1 MKGKSVM
8 FRAIA
13 GLLVALALS
22 STAHSNI
29 SALPYQAGAG
39 TKTESTAPP
48 ESTKKIVEEIQ
59 ADYEK
64 VLERLNKA
72 DPGAQTRKNQ
82 KRILDN
88 IDKLLQQQDPN
99 QGGANIKPG
108 AGNPPMP
115 MSPSPQESKPMPHNP
130 PRHVE
135 GKEQQPT
142 PLTTP
147 KANNVAAKPKAEV
160 GGSQR
165 GKEANTFEE
174 MKEEAKSNDEWR
186 LPRRLR
192 QEMDT
197 FARER
202 FIRNYEETL
211 RAYYRNIADGSRRK
225 DVE

>member
-1 MKGKSVM
+1 MS
-8 FRAIA
+8 RAIA
-13 GLLVALALS
+13 ASLIAFALL
-22 STAHSNI
+22 STAHANI
-29 SALPYQAGAG
+29 PGLPYQAGAG
-39 TKTESTAPP
+39 KKAVPSSTA
-48 ESTKKIVEEIQ
+48 ESQKKIVEEIQ

-72 DPGAQTRKNQ
+72 DAGAQTRKNQ

-99 QGGANIKPG
+99 QGGANSKPS
-108 AGNPPMP
+108 AGNPPKP
-115 MSPSPQESKPMPHNP
+115 TSPGPQEPKPMPYNP

-147 KANNVAAKPKAEV
+147 KANNVAAKPNTEV

-165 GKEANTFEE
+165 GEKANTFEA
-174 MKEEAKSNDEWR
+174 MKGEAKGNEEWR
-186 LPRRLR
+186 LPLRLR

-197 FARER
+197 FARAR

>member
-1 MKGKSVM
+1 MS
-8 FRAIA
+8 RAIA
-13 GLLVALALS
+13 ALLVAFALL
-22 STAHSNI
+22 STAHANI
-29 SALPYQAGAG
+29 PTLAYQAGAG
-39 TKTESTAPP
+39 EKPEPSAPVESR
-48 ESTKKIVEEIQ
+48 KKIVEEIQ

-64 VLERLNKA
+64 VLERLNEA
-72 DPGAQTRKNQ
+72 DPGAETRKNQ

-88 IDKLLQQQDPN
+88 IDKLLQQQHPN
-99 QGGANIKPG
+99 QGGDNTKPG
-108 AGNPPMP
+108 AGNPPKP
-115 MSPSPQESKPMPHNP
+115 MSPGRQGPKPMPHNP
-130 PRHVE
+130 PRPVE
-135 GKEQQPT
+135 GKQQQPT
-142 PLTTP
+142 PLATP
-147 KANNVAAKPKAEV
+147 TGNNVAAEV

-165 GKEANTFEE
+165 GEKANTFAQ
-174 MKEEAKSNDEWR
+174 MKEAKGSDEWT

>member
-1 MKGKSVM
+1 MS
-8 FRAIA
+8 RAIA
-13 GLLVALALS
+13 GLLIALALS
-22 STAHSNI
+22 YTTHANTT
-29 SALPYQAGAG
+29 ALPYQAGAG
-39 TKTESTAPP
+39 KKTEPSAPA

-99 QGGANIKPG
+99 QSGPNSEPS
-108 AGNPPMP
+108 AGNPPKP
-115 MSPSPQESKPMPHNP
+115 MNRGPQEPKPMPHDP
-130 PRHVE
+130 PRHAE
-135 GKEQQPT
+135 GKEQHAT
-142 PLTTP
+142 PPATP
-147 KANNVAAKPKAEV
+147 KGNNVATKPKAEV
-160 GGSQR
+160 GSSQR
-165 GKEANTFEE
+165 GEKANTYEEMNKEA
-174 MKEEAKSNDEWR
+174 KGNDEWT

-192 QEMDT
+192 QEMDA

>member
-1 MKGKSVM
+1 MS
-8 FRAIA
+8 RAIA
-13 GLLVALALS
+13 GLLIALALS
-22 STAHSNI
+22 YTAHANI
-29 SALPYQAGAG
+29 TALPYHAGAG
-39 TKTESTAPP
+39 KKTEPSAPQ

-64 VLERLNKA
+64 VLERLNRA
-72 DPGAQTRKNQ
+72 DAGAQTRQNQ

-99 QGGANIKPG
+99 QGGANS
-108 AGNPPMP
+108 NPPKP
-115 MSPSPQESKPMPHNP
+115 MSPGPQEPKPMPHNL

-142 PLTTP
+142 PLATP
-147 KANNVAAKPKAEV
+147 KGNNVAAKPKAEV

-165 GKEANTFEE
+165 GEKATTLAE
-174 MKEEAKSNDEWR
+174 MKQEAKGNEEWV

>member
-1 MKGKSVM
+1 M

-13 GLLVALALS
+13 AMLIAFALL
-22 STAHSNI
+22 STAHANI
-29 SALPYQAGAG
+29 PAVPYQAGAG
-39 TKTESTAPP
+39 KKLEPSVPAESR
-48 ESTKKIVEEIQ
+48 KKIVEEIQ

-72 DPGAQTRKNQ
+72 DPGAQTGKNQ

-88 IDKLLQQQDPN
+88 IDKLLQQKDPN
-99 QGGANIKPG
+99 QGGANSKPG
-108 AGNPPMP
+108 ASNPPKP
-115 MSPSPQESKPMPHNP
+115 MSPGPQEPKPMPHNP

-142 PLTTP
+142 PFTTP
-147 KANNVAAKPKAEV
+147 KATNVAAKPKAEV

-165 GKEANTFEE
+165 AKEANTFEE
-174 MKEEAKSNDEWR
+174 MKEEAKGNDEWR

-211 RAYYRNIADGSRRK
+211 RAYYRNIADSSRRK

>member
-22 STAHSNI
+22 STAHANI
-29 SALPYQAGAG
+29 TALPYQAGAG

-64 VLERLNKA
+64 VLERLNEA

-88 IDKLLQQQDPN
+88 IDKLLQQPDPN
-99 QGGANIKPG
+99 QGGANSKPS
-108 AGNPPMP
+108 AGNPP
-115 MSPSPQESKPMPHNP
+115 KPMPPNP
-130 PRHVE
+130 PRHVD
-135 GKEQQPT
+135 GKERQPT
-142 PLTTP
+142 TPTTP
-147 KANNVAAKPKAEV
+147 KGDIISAKPKAEV

-165 GKEANTFEE
+165 GEKAKTFAE
-174 MKEEAKSNDEWR
+174 MKEEAKSYDEWR
-186 LPRRLR
+186 LPLRLR
-192 QEMDT
+192 QEMDA

-211 RAYYRNIADGSRRK
+211 RAYYRNIADSNRRK

>member
-1 MKGKSVM
+1 MS
-8 FRAIA
+8 RAIA
-13 GLLVALALS
+13 AVLVAFALS
-22 STAHSNI
+22 YTARANI
-29 SALPYQAGAG
+29 PAVPYQAGAG
-39 TKTESTAPP
+39 NKTEPSAPP

-64 VLERLNKA
+64 VVERLNTA

-88 IDKLLQQQDPN
+88 IDKLLLQQDPN
-99 QGGANIKPG
+99 QGGANSKPG
-108 AGNPPMP
+108 ADSPPKP
-115 MSPSPQESKPMPHNP
+115 MGPGPQEPKPMPHTA
-130 PRHVE
+130 PRPAL
-135 GKEQQPT
+135 GKEQQPA
-142 PLTTP
+142 PLATP
-147 KANNVAAKPKAEV
+147 KGKSVAGNPITELGA
-160 GGSQR
+160 GQR
-165 GKEANTFEE
+165 GEKANTFEE
-174 MKEEAKSNDEWR
+174 MNKEAKGNDEWR